1 MKTAAGYAGSGLDY
15 QRQLYSPLYDSPQE
29 EGESHLRK
37 NEPAGVFTKV
47 AVGVSKGATENL
59 LICCRKVDYRGTE
72 TNLNPRPWWYCEDTP
87 SVVLAQGWGGPG
99 CSAAL
104 QAAWQSSFCW

>member
-1 MKTAAGYAGSGLDY
+1 VKTAAGYAGSGLDY

-59 LICCRKVDYRGTE
+59 LICCRKVDYRGTGYAE
-72 TNLNPRPWWYCEDTP
+72 RCIGAGVGGAWLQRRVAGCLAEF
-87 SVVLAQGWGGPG
+87 VLLVIDSGGL
-99 CSAAL
+99 C
-104 QAAWQSSFCW
+104 